1 MGHIETTMNK
11 IMGAKQQ
18 ILEVKLTDGHEAGI
32 ILRAVATEEYK
43 KTEPTAPKV
52 ATFIDYLRSG
62 WQLNMAV
69 AIDYTASN
77 GD

>member
-18 ILEVKLTDGHEAGI
+18 ILEVKLTDGLEAGV

-43 KTEPTAPKV
+43 
-52 ATFIDYLRSG
+52 
-62 WQLNMAV
+62 
-69 AIDYTASN
+69 
-77 GD
+77 